1 MASAY
6 NQSSITRIIDPIID
20 VASNRVEFK
29 FPSNTLLSANVR
41 VLNLGAVLQSG
52 EVATDYN
59 RLAGGL
65 ASIKNIYLENNGET
79 IDQILD
85 VNSWIAFKEQR
96 KSHEEAQSVSRN
108 LTGNGLGLTINQ
120 TLKLGRSI
128 ETKGL
133 KDTLAASGKC
143 MMNLKDVLPFFAASQ
158 VIPTAIFSDLRLI
171 IEYDTDVVK
180 LSTRIT
186 TLLGTIMLN
195 PFISVEEV
203 LDRQLVAQMTADY
216 QGVSFQSIERD
227 LATISTTKATTAVAV
242 ADTPTDLNLAVN
254 RHSAQLRGYDNKYL
268 SRLLIVVKTL
278 APNGYKASVTAV
290 AGGGGLG
297 GVSVLRP
304 VVNVVVNGSNKLAGV
319 GLNSQSEVQARCID
333 TWGDLCVSAQANAP
347 SVFDSATVYQSALEY
362 VGYQS
367 YIGLEIREFIQ
378 NLTID
383 FGFSAQVNSD
393 TLVAADQSFDRLN
406 ADMHLLVFGECRKS
420 IMMGGSGGYT
430 ITYM

>member
-1 MASAY
+1 MSNY
-6 NQSSITRIIDPIID
+6 NQGSITRIIDPIID
-20 VASNRVEFK
+20 VANNRVEFK

-41 VLNLGAVLQSG
+41 VLNLGAVLATGQA
-52 EVATDYN
+52 ATDYN

-65 ASIKNIYLENNGET
+65 AVIKNIYLENNGET

-85 VNSWIAFKEQR
+85 CNSWIAFKEQR

-108 LTGNGLGLTINQ
+108 LAGNALGLLYNQ
-120 TLKLGRSI
+120 TLKLGRAM

-133 KDTLAASGKC
+133 KDTLATSGKC
-143 MMNLKDVLPFFAASQ
+143 MLNLKDVLPFFAASQ

-180 LSTRIT
+180 LSTRSSTILD
-186 TLLGTIMLN
+186 TLMLN

-242 ADTPTDLNLAVN
+242 ADNPTDLNLAVN

-278 APNGYKASVTAV
+278 APNGYKASATAV

-319 GLNSQSEVQARCID
+319 GLNSQSEIQARCID
-333 TWGDLCVSAQANAP
+333 TWGDLCVSTLANAP
-347 SVFDSATVYQSALEY
+347 SVFDPANVYQSALEY

-378 NLTID
+378 NLSID

-393 TLVAADQSFDRLN
+393 AAVAADQSFDRLN
-406 ADMHLLVFGECRKS
+406 DSMHLLVFGECRKS
-420 IMMGGSGGYT
+420 IMMTGMGGYT
-430 ITYM
+430 ISYM

>member
-20 VASNRVEFK
+20 VANNRVEFK

-41 VLNLGAVLQSG
+41 VLNLGAVLATGQA
-52 EVATDYN
+52 ATDYN

-65 ASIKNIYLENNGET
+65 AIIKNIYLENNGET

-96 KSHEEAQSVSRN
+96 KSHEEAQSVARN
-108 LTGNGLGLTINQ
+108 LAGNGLGLLYNQ
-120 TLKLGRSI
+120 TQKLGRSI
-128 ETKGL
+128 ETKEI
-133 KDTLAASGKC
+133 KDTLATSGKC
-143 MMNLKDVLPFFAASQ
+143 MLNLKDVLPFFSASQ

-180 LSTRIT
+180 LSTRST
-186 TLLGTIMLN
+186 TILDTLMLN

-227 LATISTTKATTAVAV
+227 LATISTTKAATAVAIG
-242 ADTPTDLNLAVN
+242 DNPTDLNLAVN
-254 RHSAQLRGYDNKYL
+254 RHSALLKGYDNKYL
-268 SRLLIVVKTL
+268 SRILIVVKTL
-278 APNGYKASVTAV
+278 APNGYKASATAV

-319 GLNSQSEVQARCID
+319 GLNSQSEIQARCID
-333 TWGDLCVSAQANAP
+333 TWGDLCVSTLANAP
-347 SVFDSATVYQSALEY
+347 SVFDSGNVYQSALEY

-378 NLTID
+378 NLSID

-393 TLVAADQSFDRLN
+393 ALVAADQSFDRLN
-406 ADMHLLVFGECRKS
+406 DSMHLLVFGECRKS

-430 ITYM
+430 ISYM

>member
-1 MASAY
+1 MSGY

-41 VLNLGAVLQSG
+41 ILNLGAVLETG
-52 EVATDYN
+52 EAAAEYN
-59 RLAGGL
+59 RFAGGL
-65 ASIKNIYLENNGET
+65 SIIKNIYLENNGET

-96 KSHEEAQSVSRN
+96 KSHEECQSVARN
-108 LTGNGLGLTINQ
+108 LAGNALGLSYNEAM
-120 TLKLGRSI
+120 KLGRSI
-128 ETKGL
+128 STKPL

-143 MMNLKDVLPFFAASQ
+143 MLNLKDVLPFFGASQ

-180 LSTRIT
+180 MTSRNT
-186 TLLGTIMLN
+186 TIFDTIMLN

-203 LDRQLVAQMTADY
+203 LDRDLVRQMTVDY

-227 LATISTTKATTAVAV
+227 LATISATKATVAVAV
-242 ADTPTDLNLAVN
+242 GDVPTDLNLVIN
-254 RHSAQLRGYDNKYL
+254 RHTALLKGFDNKYL
-268 SRLLIVVKTL
+268 SRLLVVVKTL
-278 APNGYKASVTAV
+278 APNGYKATATAV

-304 VVNVVVNGSNKLAGV
+304 VINVVVNGSNKLAGV
-319 GLNSQSEVQARCID
+319 GLNSQSEIQARCID
-333 TWGDLCVSAQANAP
+333 TWGDLCVSTLANAP
-347 SVFDSATVYQSALEY
+347 SLFDPADVYQSPLEY

-378 NLTID
+378 NLSID
-383 FGFSAQVNSD
+383 FGFSTQVNSD
-393 TLVAADQSFDRLN
+393 TAAAVDQSFDRLN

-430 ITYM
+430 ISYM

>member
-20 VASNRVEFK
+20 VANNRVEFK

-41 VLNLGAVLQSG
+41 VLNLGAVLATGQA
-52 EVATDYN
+52 ATDYN
-59 RLAGGL
+59 RFAGGL
-65 ASIKNIYLENNGET
+65 AIIKNIYLENNGET

-85 VNSWIAFKEQR
+85 CNSWIAFKEQR

-108 LTGNGLGLTINQ
+108 LTGNGLGLLYNETM
-120 TLKLGRSI
+120 KLGRAIAS
-128 ETKGL
+128 KGL
-133 KDTLAASGKC
+133 KDTLASSGKC
-143 MMNLKDVLPFFAASQ
+143 MLNLKDVLPFFGASQ

-180 LSTRIT
+180 LSNRST
-186 TLLGTIMLN
+186 TILDTLMLN

-227 LATISTTKATTAVAV
+227 LATISTTKALTAVAV
-242 ADTPTDLNLAVN
+242 ADNPTDLNLVVN
-254 RHSAQLRGYDNKYL
+254 RHTALLKGYDNKYL
-268 SRLLIVVKTL
+268 SRILIVVKTL
-278 APNGYKASVTAV
+278 APNGYKASATAV

-319 GLNSQSEVQARCID
+319 GLNSQSEIQARCID
-333 TWGDLCVSAQANAP
+333 TWGDLCVSTLANAP
-347 SVFDSATVYQSALEY
+347 SVFDVANVYQFGLEY

-378 NLTID
+378 NLSID

-393 TLVAADQSFDRLN
+393 ALVAADQSFDRLN
-406 ADMHLLVFGECRKS
+406 DSMHLLVFGECRKS

-430 ITYM
+430 ISYM